1 MTGKG
6 KRPPMRPDLRE
17 LLTST
22 AQAGKAVQPSGTLP
36 LTQLRPG
43 TAQPRRTFDEVG
55 LQALA
60 ASLRERGVLQPLL
73 VRPAEGGYEIVAGER
88 RWRAAQ
94 LAGLMEVPV
103 AIRDMTDQEARVAA
117 LVENLQREDLNL
129 LDEVDAKLELVAT
142 LLAVPR
148 DEARARLL
156 RLAKAAPGSETEQLD
171 ALFGPLGESWRTFAK
186 NKLRVLNW
194 PAPLLDA
201 LRGGLPFTLGA
212 VIAGAPEGAQ
222 AHLIQRA
229 RGGASRAELRAEIAR
244 LQSQSGREGQTT
256 VERLGQRLS
265 SRRWLNGL
273 SPADQKAIEKWVARM
288 PTALRA
294 ALEED

>member
-1 MTGKG
+1 MTGRG
-6 KRPPMRPDLRE
+6 KRPPMRPDLSA

-22 AQAGKAVQPSGTLP
+22 AQAGRAVQPSGTLP

-43 TAQPRRTFDEVG
+43 AAQPRRAFDEAS
-55 LQALA
+55 LRALA
-60 ASLRERGVLQPLL
+60 ASMQERGVLQPLL
-73 VRPAEGGYEIVAGER
+73 VRPVEGGYEIVAGER

-94 LAGLMEVPV
+94 LAGLTEVPV

-148 DEARARLL
+148 DEARAQLL
-156 RLAKAAPGSETEQLD
+156 RLAKAAPGLETESLD

-212 VIAGAPEGAQ
+212 VIAGAPESAQ

-229 RGGASRAELRAEIAR
+229 RDGASRTELRAEIAQ
-244 LQSQSGREGQTT
+244 LQEQSGRGEQTA

-265 SRRWLNGL
+265 NRRWLSGL
-273 SPADQKAIEKWVARM
+273 RPEEQRAIDKWMARM
-288 PTALRA
+288 PAVLRA
-294 ALEED
+294 ALEKD